1 LIINALLKNIFASEK
16 YFLLSVNFTLPLVFK
31 LNIHRIMIL
40 ISDCGSTKADW
51 RMITSSDE
59 VKQQSTRGFNPF
71 IQDTE
76 AIEKILLLDFDDS
89 FKKSEISKIYFYGA
103 GCSDEYRNNMVA
115 TALKNVFPKTEI
127 KVNHDLLASAR
138 ALCGT
143 SPGIACILGT
153 GSNSCLYD
161 GIEVIDNV
169 TNMGSLMGD
178 EGSGYHL
185 GKELLRGYFYREM
198 PKDILEAFEIFC
210 PIGKRGIL
218 NKTYDNPT
226 PNVYL
231 ASFTKFLSQ
240 NKSHPYV
247 QNIVF
252 QCFDEFITKHVQKYE
267 GNIKLNINFVGSIAF
282 HFQEILESV
291 LASHNLKMGKIIQK
305 PINSLVDF
313 HIKMAAKEH

>member
-1 LIINALLKNIFASEK
+1 
-16 YFLLSVNFTLPLVFK
+16 
-31 LNIHRIMIL
+31 MIL
-40 ISDCGSTKADW
+40 IADCGSTKADW
-51 RMITSSDE
+51 KIITSSGE
-59 VKQQSTRGFNPF
+59 IQHQSTRGFNPF
-71 IQDTE
+71 IQDTH
-76 AIEKILLLDFDDS
+76 AIEKILSEDFDDS
-89 FKKSEISKIYFYGA
+89 LDKLASSKVFFYGA
-103 GCSDEYRNNMVA
+103 GCSDEYRNNIVEL
-115 TALKNVFPKTEI
+115 ALKKTFPNARI

-143 SPGIACILGT
+143 QPGIACILGT

-178 EGSGYHL
+178 EGSGFHL

-198 PKDILEAFEIFC
+198 PEDIQEAFEIFC

-218 NKTYDNPT
+218 NKTYDSPT

-240 NKSHPYV
+240 NKSHPYI
-247 QNIVF
+247 QNIIF
-252 QCFDEFITKHVQKYE
+252 KCFDEFVTKHIQKYE
-267 GNIKLNINFVGSIAF
+267 GNIHLKINFVGSIAF

-291 LASHNLKMGKIIQK
+291 LASHNLQLGKIIQK

-313 HIKMAAKEH
+313 HLKMAAK

>member
-1 LIINALLKNIFASEK
+1 MVLIA
-16 YFLLSVNFTLPLVFK
+16 
-31 LNIHRIMIL
+31 
-40 ISDCGSTKADW
+40 DCGSTKADW
-51 RMITSSDE
+51 KVIVPSGEIQD
-59 VKQQSTRGFNPF
+59 QSTRGFNPF
-71 IQDTE
+71 ILDSE
-76 AIEKILLLDFDDS
+76 AIEKILLQDFDDYLNKPKVAEV
-89 FKKSEISKIYFYGA
+89 FFYGA
-103 GCSDEYRNNMVA
+103 GCSDEYRNNIVA
-115 TALKNVFPKTEI
+115 TALQKVFPNAKI

-198 PKDILEAFEIFC
+198 PEDILNAFEEFC

-218 NKTYDNPT
+218 NNTYDSPT

-231 ASFTKFLSQ
+231 ASFTKFISQ
-240 NKSHPYV
+240 HKSHPYI

-252 QCFDEFITKHVQKYE
+252 NCFDEFITKHVQKYE
-267 GNIKLNINFVGSIAF
+267 GNINLKINFVGSIAF
-282 HFQEILESV
+282 HFQEILKSV
-291 LASHNLKMGKIIQK
+291 LASHNLKIGKVIQK
-305 PINSLVDF
+305 PIKSLVDF
-313 HIKMAAKEH
+313 HLKMAAE